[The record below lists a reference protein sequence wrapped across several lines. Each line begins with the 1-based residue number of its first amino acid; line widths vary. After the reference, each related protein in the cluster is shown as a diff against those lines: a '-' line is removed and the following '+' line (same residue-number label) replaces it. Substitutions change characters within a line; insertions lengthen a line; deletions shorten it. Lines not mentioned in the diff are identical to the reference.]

1 MIDLRV
7 AIVHA
12 DHLEDRRASYARLRA
27 ALGETPTW
35 ARVTPITGKM
45 PPREWAA
52 LAFEAC
58 LGGTHGLVLQDDMM
72 PCPDFWGVLRRTL
85 EARPFDCLGL
95 YCSHKGA
102 SQAYQ
107 DGLSW
112 VTTCDGLIGGAYAAP
127 ASMFGELLSRWR
139 DRFRW
144 QGHED
149 TFIQT
154 YLQSIGRFVYH
165 PLPSLVDH
173 DLSVEPTAGN
183 PHHQTNP
190 DLIRARVP
198 WHDHPTPAPER
209 LEARHLGRLFNG
221 AHWLGIHNNHEPT
234 LEDIEGAYRADR
246 GGEPVD
252 DTPHVFIGTLC
263 HRPPDMLPFLRSRE
277 RAADDLVSHGIKVTT
292 LLHPG
297 DSYVQRGRHRLIN
310 QFLRSSCNWLLQWDD
325 DIELLT
331 PESVRLM
338 VGIGHDVVGGAV
350 PFKNDS
356 GQTVGNLFPE
366 DAEKPELHSVGG
378 ALRAKDVGT
387 GFLLTSRACLTK
399 LMARHPERKY
409 ASKQTGDYN
418 EPLWAIFDGGVVDGE
433 YLTEDYGFCRL
444 WQDAGGDVYLY
455 EPARFKHWGQRGY
468 EGSMFQKYGLE
479 QAVAHA
485 SGAPSEAR

>member
-7 AIVHA
+7 AIIHA
-12 DHLEDRRASYARLRA
+12 DHIEDRRASYARLLA
-27 ALGETPTW
+27 ALGPIPEW
-35 ARVTPITGKM
+35 VRVHPVTGKM

-72 PCPDFWGVLRRTL
+72 PCPDFWNVLRRTL
-85 EARPFDCLGL
+85 EARPFDMLGL
-95 YCSHKGA
+95 YCSHAGA
-102 SQAYQ
+102 AKAYE

-127 ASMFGELLSRWR
+127 ASMFAELLARWR
-139 DRFRW
+139 ERTRW

-154 YLQSIGRFVYH
+154 YLQSIGRYVYH
-165 PLPSLVDH
+165 PLPSIVDH

-198 WHDHPTPAPER
+198 WHDHPVPSPER
-209 LEARHLGRLFNG
+209 LEAKHLGRLFSNP
-221 AHWLGIHNNHEPT
+221 HWLGVMNATEPT
-234 LEDIEGAYRADR
+234 EADIEGAYRADR
-246 GGEPVD
+246 HGEPVD
-252 DTPHVFIGTLC
+252 DVPHVFIGTLC
-263 HRPPDMLPFLRSRE
+263 HRPPDMLPFLRSRD
-277 RAADDLVSHGIKVTT
+277 RATDDLVSHGIRVSH

-297 DSYVQRGRHRLIN
+297 DSYVQRGRHRLIHS
-310 QFLRSSCNWLLQWDD
+310 FLKSQANWLLQWDD

-331 PESVRLM
+331 PESLRIML
-338 VGIGHDVVGGAV
+338 GLKLDVIGGAV

-356 GQTVGNLFPE
+356 GQTVGNLWP
-366 DAEKPELHSVGG
+366 DDLEKDELHSKGG
-378 ALRAKDVGT
+378 ALRAMDVGT
-387 GFLLTSRACLTK
+387 GFLLTSRACLVK
-399 LMARHPERKY
+399 LMARHPERLY
-409 ASKQTGDYN
+409 SSKQQGDYG

-444 WQDAGGDVYLY
+444 WQKTGGDVYLY
-455 EPARFKHWGQRGY
+455 EPARFKHWGARGY
-468 EGSMFQKYGLE
+468 EGNLLAKYGLSRE
-479 QAVAHA
+479 DPVEVRLHQ
-485 SGAPSEAR
+485 R